1 MTKKEKI
8 IYSNGIEYE
17 GGLIKGKPHGKGTIR
32 FFGKTKT
39 DKNKVTSIDF
49 DHSFFIV
56 TIDKKNPLEVKIIK
70 ESSKKDNTLITIYKG
85 QFKNGKW
92 HGKFKSTNFL
102 KRNKERHFTT
112 IFNNNKILSEMEEIK
127 YPNGDVYFGELKDG
141 KYHGQGTF
149 KSHYGSYLYVGE
161 WKNNTQ
167 HGKGTITFVSGGKY
181 IGQWKNDAKHGN
193 GTHTWPHGVKYVGG
207 WKNNNMHGKGTHTW
221 PNGDKY
227 VGDWKDGKKNGK
239 GTNTWANGDKYVG
252 GWKNSNMHGKGTHT
266 WNGDK
271 YVGGWK
277 DNAKHG
283 KGTYTFSNGVKEEG
297 MWREDK
303 LIKEK
308 K

>member
-1 MTKKEKI
+1 MTKKQKI

-49 DHSFFIV
+49 DHSFFLV

-70 ESSKKDNTLITIYKG
+70 ESSKKDNILIAIYKG

-127 YPNGDVYFGELKDG
+127 YPNGDVYFGESKNG

-149 KSHYGSYLYVGE
+149 KSHYGSKYVYVGE

-167 HGKGTITFVSGGKY
+167 HGKGTITFVGGEKY

-193 GTHTWPHGVKYVGG
+193 GTHTWP
-207 WKNNNMHGKGTHTW
+207 
-221 PNGDKY
+221 
-227 VGDWKDGKKNGK
+227 
-239 GTNTWANGDKYVG
+239 NGDKYVG
-252 GWKNSNMHGKGTHT
+252 GWKNNNMHGKGTHT